1 MLTTTCFETTTFTD
15 RSLFIGLSCSNPDS
29 VSFHAQILTVSSL
42 YLVHGHLCH
51 LLFSKLQLPFGTH
64 FHNLILHFKQKLY
77 QHRPQIAKTHFC
89 VINVEKKCPQP

>member
-1 MLTTTCFETTTFTD
+1 MLATTGFETTTFTTD

-51 LLFSKLQLPFGTH
+51 LLVSKPFWPFKAH
-64 FHNLILHFKQKLY
+64 ISNYLILHFKQNNNNKKLL
-77 QHRPQIAKTHFC
+77 
-89 VINVEKKCPQP
+89 EKHVVVKR